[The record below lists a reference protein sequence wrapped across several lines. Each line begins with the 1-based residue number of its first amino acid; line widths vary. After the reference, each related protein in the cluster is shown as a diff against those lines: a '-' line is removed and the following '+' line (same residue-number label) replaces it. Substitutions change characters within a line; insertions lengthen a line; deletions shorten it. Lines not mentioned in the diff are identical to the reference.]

1 MYKSKIVAALL
12 MASAA
17 TLGAPAMAAPVTPLS
32 VVAKPRAAES
42 NIVQARFGGWG
53 WRGGWGRGWR
63 GGGWGWGLGAAL
75 AGAAIGAAVT
85 APYWGGGYDPYY
97 YGAGYPDYGYGY

>member
-1 MYKSKIVAALL
+1 MNKSKIVAALL

-17 TLGAPAMAAPVTPLS
+17 TVGAPAMAAPVTPLS
-32 VVAKPRAAES
+32 VAAKPQAQEA
-42 NIVQARFGGWG
+42 NLVQARFGGWG

-75 AGAAIGAAVT
+75 AGAAIGTALA
-85 APYWGGGYDPYY
+85 APYYGDAYAYDYPA
-97 YGAGYPDYGYGY
+97 YG